1 MFEYPMQ
8 CLLRHKIKKNSKEA
22 YKMTTFGRV
31 SFLAYRRSFL
41 LFMTPDESDW
51 MDEAL
56 FGRSSMNDCC
66 LVDKLMAMADL
77 F

>member
-1 MFEYPMQ
+1 MGWTHE
-8 CLLRHKIKKNSKEA
+8 S
-22 YKMTTFGRV
+22 TRV
-31 SFLAYRRSFL
+31 PYDTMCDGYRFLAYRRTFL

-56 FGRSSMNDCC
+56 LAGLIWMTVVWLINWR
-66 LVDKLMAMADL
+66 LADL